1 MIEYLLKARG
11 RASVRETI
19 GKAYAAHTPTDRATL
34 KSAAYGK
41 LEMLKDLDLISVKD
55 YEMLK
60 GEINAVPVLPPLP
73 RQELPVMNQQKAH
86 AHAHDARCLDIG
98 TGQPLTVSE
107 FNALIA
113 SGYIKPIPR
122 TETAP
127 VMNTITTAW
136 QQAEDSEGNEK

>member
-19 GKAYAAHTPTDRATL
+19 GEAYAAHTPTDRATL

-41 LEMLKDLDLISVKD
+41 LEMLIDLDLISVKD
-55 YEMLK
+55 FETLK
-60 GEINAVPVLPPLP
+60 REIDAVPVFPPFP
-73 RQELPVMNQQKAH
+73 HKELPVLNQRKEPAPEV
-86 AHAHDARCLDIG
+86 RCLDIG
-98 TGQPLTVSE
+98 TGRPLTASE

-127 VMNTITTAW
+127 VITTITTAW
-136 QQAEDSEGNEK
+136 QQTEEREENE